1 MVKKSNK
8 YIFVLKN
15 IDTEKIE
22 RKYDIKTIQNVTNEI
37 KNEIEH
43 NNINNINN
51 TNNTNN
57 ITKISELNTDR
68 SSDIVC
74 FLDESKKQHK
84 CNISMI
90 DYKTNMQL
98 KSNNYHC
105 FWDRNPFETVPIG
118 CPIRYVSNIAV
129 KKYISEISKDMYI
142 IKENITKNKK
152 NIENKNLSVTN
163 TPFYETD
170 GVFCSFNC
178 AMAYILDN
186 KKSNRLYD
194 NSEMLLIKMYNDIM
208 LSDDKITENVFS
220 IDPAPNWRLLKEYGG
235 SLSIEEFRNNFNKIE
250 YENFGYVKNFPTF
263 NSIGVLFEKKIKF

>member
-1 MVKKSNK
+1 MVKKINK

-15 IDTEKIE
+15 IDSEKIE
-22 RKYDIKTIQNVTNEI
+22 RKYDIKTIVNNFSENI
-37 KNEIEH
+37 KTDIDL
-43 NNINNINN
+43 
-51 TNNTNN
+51 N

-84 CNISMI
+84 CNVSMI
-90 DYKTNMQL
+90 DYNTGLEL
-98 KSNNYHC
+98 KSNNSCEKSLYHC
-105 FWDRNPFETVPIG
+105 FWDRNPFNTVPIG
-118 CPIRYVSNIAV
+118 VPIRYVANTAV

-152 NIENKNLSVTN
+152 ASENTNITFTNK
-163 TPFYETD
+163 PYYETD
-170 GVFCSFNC
+170 AICCSFNC
-178 AMAYILDN
+178 AMAFILDN
-186 KKSNRLYD
+186 KKNRLYD

-208 LSDDKITENVFS
+208 LSEQKLTDNILN
-220 IDPAPNWRLLKEYGG
+220 IDPAPSWRLLKEYGG
-235 SLSIEEFRNNFNKIE
+235 NITIEEFRNNFNKIE